1 MRFESKIRKI
11 GSTQGIYIP
20 TDVITRLG
28 IKIGDVITFSI
39 LEENETPDVITPKKE
54 IKAEALPI
62 KKPFNANWCSKH
74 SVYKGTCGCN

>member
-1 MRFESKIRKI
+1 MRFEAKIRNI
-11 GSTQGIYIP
+11 GTS
-20 TDVITRLG
+20 LG
-28 IKIGDVITFSI
+28 IIIPASVLKEERKIKGDIII
-39 LEENETPDVITPKKE
+39 LYTSPGEKETADIIMPK